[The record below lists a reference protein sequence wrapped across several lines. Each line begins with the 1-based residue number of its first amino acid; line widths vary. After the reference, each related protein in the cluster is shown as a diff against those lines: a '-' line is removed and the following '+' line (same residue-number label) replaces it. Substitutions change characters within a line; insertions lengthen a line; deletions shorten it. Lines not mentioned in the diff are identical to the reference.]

1 MSKLE
6 HPDITPEMHSRIDEI
21 IAAHKDSPGAV
32 IPVLRMCQDEV
43 GYLPVEL
50 IDYISRGLNIPRSD
64 VFGVATFYSLF
75 SLTPKGRHKIRA
87 CLGTACYVKG
97 IKEVMHRIGNTFG
110 LKDGDTTEDR
120 RFSLE
125 AVRCVGACG
134 LAPVLVVDQD
144 TYGDIKPDNV
154 IDILEKYE

>member
-1 MSKLE
+1 MAKLD
-6 HPDITPEMHSRIDEI
+6 HPDITPEMNAKVDEI
-21 IAAHKDSPGAV
+21 IAEHKYAPGAV
-32 IPVLRMCQDEV
+32 IPVLRMCQDVV

-64 VFGVATFYSLF
+64 VFGVTTFYSLF

-97 IKEVMHRIGNTFG
+97 IKEVMHRIGNSFG
-110 LKDGDTTEDR
+110 LRDGETTADR

-134 LAPVLVVDQD
+134 LAPVLVVNQD
-144 TYGDIKPDNV
+144 TYGDIKPDTV
-154 IDILEKYE
+154 INILEKYE